1 MTKKKVIIVG
11 SGISGLSTAYYLY
24 KKFNVKIFEQN
35 EYLGGHTHTHTI
47 KINQELVNVDS
58 GFIVFNNF
66 NYKNFIQ
73 FIQKLKIKYQI
84 SNMSFSVTNR
94 QKKYEWSGKNFKSIF
109 LSKNSLTL
117 RYWRVLKDI
126 FKFNKLTK
134 QYINSEIASKETVSQ
149 FLSSNKFSK
158 EFLDFYFYPM
168 CASIWSNPVGK
179 IKNFKIHFILSFFSN
194 HGLINIIKKRPIWY
208 TISNGSKS
216 YVEKI
221 FKLVGEKNFIHEKV
235 LKINQQ
241 KKYIITS
248 KGRKYKFDHAIIAT
262 HTDNAK
268 KILGKITL
276 DQKKLL
282 NMVKYRGN
290 TAIMHTDTSV
300 MPKNKNNW
308 SSWNFLNRK
317 KNFALTYWMNLLQN
331 LTIDKNIFVSIN
343 CDDKIEKNKI
353 IKKIKYSHPVF
364 SNKTQDIKN
373 KLNEVQ
379 GVNGVWFAGAWQ
391 GYGFHE
397 DGLKS
402 ALRIV
407 KKIR

>member
-1 MTKKKVIIVG
+1 M
-11 SGISGLSTAYYLY
+11 
-24 KKFNVKIFEQN
+24 
-35 EYLGGHTHTHTI
+35 
-47 KINQELVNVDS
+47 
-58 GFIVFNNF
+58 
-66 NYKNFIQ
+66 
-73 FIQKLKIKYQI
+73 
-84 SNMSFSVTNR
+84 
-94 QKKYEWSGKNFKSIF
+94 
-109 LSKNSLTL
+109 
-117 RYWRVLKDI
+117 
-126 FKFNKLTK
+126 FKFNKITK
-134 QYINSEIASKETVSQ
+134 QYINSEIVSKETVSQ

-221 FKLVGEKNFIHEKV
+221 YKLVGGKNFIHEKV

-241 KKYIITS
+241 KKYITTL
-248 KGRKYKFDHAIIAT
+248 KGTKYKFDHVIIAT
-262 HTDNAK
+262 HTDSAK
-268 KILGKITL
+268 KILSKITI

-317 KNFALTYWMNLLQN
+317 KTFALTYWMNLLQN

-343 CDDKIEKNKI
+343 CDDKIKKDKI
-353 IKKIKYSHPVF
+353 IKRIKYSHPVF
-364 SNKTQDIKN
+364 NNKTQDIQN

-379 GVNGVWFAGAWQ
+379 GENGVWFAGAWQ

-402 ALRIV
+402 ALRII
-407 KKIR
+407 KNIK

>member
-1 MTKKKVIIVG
+1 MTKKKVIIIG
-11 SGISGLSTAYYLY
+11 SGISGLSAAYYLY
-24 KKFNVKIFEQN
+24 KNFNVKIFEQN

-47 KINQELVNVDS
+47 KINQESVNVDS
-58 GFIVFNNF
+58 GFIVFNNL

-73 FIQKLKIKYQI
+73 FIQRLKIKYQI
-84 SNMSFSVTNR
+84 SNMSFSVINR
-94 QKKYEWSGKNFKSIF
+94 QKKYEWSGKNLKSIF

-117 RYWRVLKDI
+117 RYWRVLKDV
-126 FKFNKLTK
+126 FKFNKITK
-134 QYINSEIASKETVSQ
+134 QYINSEIVSKETVSQ

-221 FKLVGEKNFIHEKV
+221 YKLVGGKNFIHEKV

-241 KKYIITS
+241 KKYITTL
-248 KGRKYKFDHAIIAT
+248 KGTKYKFDHVIIAT
-262 HTDNAK
+262 HTDSAK
-268 KILGKITL
+268 KILSKITI

-317 KNFALTYWMNLLQN
+317 KTFALTYWMNLLQN

-343 CDDKIEKNKI
+343 CDLSLIHI
-353 IKKIKYSHPVF
+353 
-364 SNKTQDIKN
+364 
-373 KLNEVQ
+373 
-379 GVNGVWFAGAWQ
+379 
-391 GYGFHE
+391 
-397 DGLKS
+397 
-402 ALRIV
+402 
-407 KKIR
+407 

>member
-1 MTKKKVIIVG
+1 MKP
-11 SGISGLSTAYYLY
+11 LST
-24 KKFNVKIFEQN
+24 F
-35 EYLGGHTHTHTI
+35 T
-47 KINQELVNVDS
+47 DS
-58 GFIVFNNF
+58 WCIFIVFNNF

-73 FIQKLKIKYQI
+73 FIQRLKIKYQI
-84 SNMSFSVTNR
+84 SNMSFSVINR

-117 RYWRVLKDI
+117 RYWRVLKDV
-126 FKFNKLTK
+126 FKFNKITK
-134 QYINSEIASKETVSQ
+134 QYINSEIVSKETVSQ

-241 KKYIITS
+241 KKYITTL
-248 KGRKYKFDHAIIAT
+248 KGRKYKFDHVIIAT
-262 HTDNAK
+262 HTDSAK

-282 NMVKYRGN
+282 NMVKYRSN

-300 MPKNKNNW
+300 MPKDKNNW

-317 KNFALTYWMNLLQN
+317 KTFALTYWMNLLQN
-331 LTIDKNIFVSIN
+331 LTINKNIFVSIN
-343 CDDKIEKNKI
+343 CDDKIKKDKI
-353 IKKIKYSHPVF
+353 IKRIKYSHPVF
-364 SNKTQDIKN
+364 NNKTQDIKN